1 MLDSFNRFRVENVD
15 YSNACIGVVGLGYV
29 GLPTALAFHS
39 AGFRVIGIDYSKSVI
54 DALKSGKSHLN
65 VRGHDLVEGV

>member
-1 MLDSFNRFRVENVD
+1 MENVD

-65 VRGHDLVEGV
+65 AERPNFSMILQELTAGF